1 MGTVKRWSREQATE
15 QKSGEANGRQL
26 RDVEKRKEEK
36 VNMTDVGL
44 GTGTY
49 ERWRERRTR
58 QLE

>member
-1 MGTVKRWSREQATE
+1 MDAGKRRARDEAME

-36 VNMTDVGL
+36 ANMRDVGL
-44 GTGTY
+44 GTGTC